1 MNKESE
7 KINVKYDGRLVGY
20 LVEIEERRSAFQY
33 ENEWLKTGF
42 FHFSLF
48 LVFAK

>member
-20 LVEIEERRSAFQY
+20 LVEIEEGESPF
-33 ENEWLKTGF
+33 NMKTNG
-42 FHFSLF
+42 
-48 LVFAK
+48 